1 MSGERD
7 PAAGSAGS
15 RSASEDQFGPAIL
28 LQVIDLSK
36 SYGPVKAVR
45 GLSLDVRVGEV
56 HAICGHNGAG
66 KSTLVKSLVG
76 LVRPDEG
83 MIRLDGQELSLRN
96 PHEAQG
102 HGIALVNQELS
113 LVPELSVEDNI
124 FLGGL
129 HVPLLYRRRR
139 LSEQARAVLDQL
151 GLGHVQLG
159 TAVETL
165 SIGERQLVEIA
176 RLLVRDA
183 RLLILDE
190 PTATL
195 SKPEIERVFRATRE
209 LVAQQRSVIFVSHR
223 LDEVFELCDRVT
235 VLRDGMSV
243 GTHEIRAIDR
253 RSLIEHM
260 LGEME
265 GAKAQTVHE
274 HAPAGSGEEAVKID
288 RLHVPGSVEELSLT
302 LESGIITG
310 LAGQVGS
317 GTSTVLRALGG
328 LVSNA
333 SGTIEV
339 GGRKVLLNTP
349 RRAAAA
355 GVLYIPND
363 RQREGLFLG
372 QTVERNLTVTRL
384 RKLSRL
390 GVLLRRRVQRS
401 ARELATMAS
410 VPLDRLGLPAQS
422 LSGGNQ
428 QKVLLSRAM
437 QLEGTVL
444 LALDEPTRGV
454 DVGGRAEI
462 HNLVREAARTGTAVI
477 FSSTELDEVLDL
489 ADVVVTI
496 FAGRIVSVV
505 PRAQAS
511 ASAILADMTTSQ
523 SAHDGVTP

>member
-7 PAAGSAGS
+7 PAEISAGS
-15 RSASEDQFGPAIL
+15 RSRSDDPTGPPVL
-28 LQVIDLSK
+28 LEVVDFSK

-66 KSTLVKSLVG
+66 KSTLVKALVG

-83 MIRLDGQELSLRN
+83 VIRLDGQELSLRN
-96 PHEAQG
+96 PHEAQA

-129 HVPLLYRRRR
+129 NVPLLYRKRR
-139 LSEQARAVLDQL
+139 LSEQARSVLDQL
-151 GLGHVQLG
+151 GLRHVRLG
-159 TAVETL
+159 TPVETL

-195 SKPEIERVFRATRE
+195 SKPEIERVFKATRE
-209 LVAQQRSVIFVSHR
+209 LVAQGRSVIFVSHR

-235 VLRDGMSV
+235 VLRDGIRV
-243 GTHEIRAIDR
+243 GTHDIKEIDR

-265 GAKAQTVHE
+265 GAKTQVEHE
-274 HAPAGSGEEAVKID
+274 HAVPGSGTQVVRID
-288 RLHVPGSVEELSLT
+288 RLHVAGSVEELSLS

-328 LVSNA
+328 LVPNA
-333 SGTIEV
+333 SGAIEV
-339 GGRKVLLNTP
+339 NGRQVALNTP
-349 RRAAAA
+349 RRAADA

-384 RKLSRL
+384 RRLSRL
-390 GVLLRRRVQRS
+390 GVLLRRRIHRS
-401 ARELATMAS
+401 ARDLATMVA
-410 VPLDRLGLPAQS
+410 VPHDRLGSPAAS

-428 QKVLLSRAM
+428 QKVLLGRAL
-437 QLEGTVL
+437 QLDGTAL

-454 DVGGRAEI
+454 DVGGRTEI
-462 HNLVREAARTGTAVI
+462 HNLVREAARKGTAVI
-477 FSSTELDEVLDL
+477 FSSTELDEILDL
-489 ADVVVTI
+489 SDVVVTI
-496 FAGRIVSVV
+496 FAGRIVSIV

-511 ASAILADMTTSQ
+511 ASAILADMTISQ
-523 SAHDGVTP
+523 GAESGASS

>member
-7 PAAGSAGS
+7 PAAAATGS
-15 RSASEDQFGPAIL
+15 RSASGDRPVL
-28 LQVIDLSK
+28 LEVDDVSK
-36 SYGPVKAVR
+36 SYGPVRAIR

-66 KSTLVKSLVG
+66 KSTLVKALVG
-76 LVRPDEG
+76 LVKPDEG
-83 MIRLDGQELSLRN
+83 EIRFDGEVLSVRN

-129 HVPLLYRRRR
+129 DVPLLYRRRQ
-139 LSEQARAVLDQL
+139 LSERARTVLDQL
-151 GLGHVQLG
+151 GLRHVELG
-159 TAVETL
+159 TPVEAL

-195 SKPEIERVFRATRE
+195 SKPEIERVFRATRD
-209 LVAQQRSVIFVSHR
+209 LVAQGRSVIFVSHR

-235 VLRDGMSV
+235 VLRDGMRV
-243 GTHEIRAIDR
+243 GTHEIHEIDR
-253 RSLIEHM
+253 RSLISHM

-265 GAKAQTVHE
+265 GAKTQVEHE
-274 HAPAGSGEEAVKID
+274 HVVPGNGAEAVRID
-288 RLHVPGSVEELSLT
+288 RLHVPGSVDDVSLV
-302 LESGIITG
+302 LEGGIITG

-317 GTSTVLRALGG
+317 GTSTILRALGG
-328 LVSNA
+328 LVANA

-339 GGRKVLLNTP
+339 GGKKVVLNTP
-349 RRAAAA
+349 RRAADA

-384 RKLSRL
+384 RRLSRL
-390 GVLLRRRVQRS
+390 GVLLRRRIQRT
-401 ARELATMAS
+401 ARELATSAAIP
-410 VPLDRLGLPAQS
+410 VDRLGSPAAS

-437 QLEGTVL
+437 HLEGTAL

-462 HNLVREAARTGTAVI
+462 HNLIREAARKGTAVI

-523 SAHDGVTP
+523 TGAAP

>member
-1 MSGERD
+1 MDGERD
-7 PAAGSAGS
+7 PVASPGS
-15 RSASEDQFGPAIL
+15 RSSSGDAEPRVL
-28 LQVIDLSK
+28 LEVVDLSK
-36 SYGPVKAVR
+36 SYGPVRAVR
-45 GLSLDVRVGEV
+45 ELSLDVRVGEI
-56 HAICGHNGAG
+56 HAVCGHNGAG
-66 KSTLVKSLVG
+66 KSTLVKTLVG

-83 MIRLDGQELSLRN
+83 TIRLDGVELSPRN
-96 PHEAQG
+96 PLDAQA

-129 HVPLLYRRRR
+129 DVPLLYRRSR
-139 LSEQARAVLDQL
+139 LSKEARRVLDQL
-151 GLGHVQLG
+151 GLGHVRLS
-159 TAVETL
+159 TPVETL

-195 SKPEIERVFRATRE
+195 SKPEIERVFRATRD
-209 LVAQQRSVIFVSHR
+209 LVAQGRSVIFVSHR
-223 LDEVFELCDRVT
+223 LDEVFELCDRVS
-235 VLRDGMSV
+235 VLRDGRRV
-243 GTHEIRAIDR
+243 GTHEIREIDR

-265 GAKAQTVHE
+265 GAAAQAKHE
-274 HAPAGSGEEAVKID
+274 HAIPGSGTDVVTID
-288 RLHVPGSVEELSLT
+288 RLHVPGSVEEVSLT

-328 LVSNA
+328 LVPNA
-333 SGTIEV
+333 SGTV
-339 GGRKVLLNTP
+339 AVRGRTVLLSTP
-349 RRAAAA
+349 RRAADA
-355 GVLYIPND
+355 GVLYVPND

-372 QTVERNLTVTRL
+372 QSVNRNLTVTRL
-384 RKLSRL
+384 RRLSRL
-390 GVLLRRRVQRS
+390 GVLLRRRVQRT
-401 ARELATMAS
+401 ARELATLAG
-410 VPLDRLGLPAQS
+410 VPVERLGSAAGS

-428 QKVLLSRAM
+428 QKVLLGRTLE
-437 QLEGTVL
+437 LEGTAL

-462 HNLVREAARTGTAVI
+462 HRLIREAARRGTAVI

-496 FAGRIVSVV
+496 FAGRIVSIV
-505 PRAQAS
+505 PRAEAS
-511 ASAILADMTTSQ
+511 ASTILANMTTSHEAA
-523 SAHDGVTP
+523 S

>member
-7 PAAGSAGS
+7 PAAATGS
-15 RSASEDQFGPAIL
+15 RSTSGDRAVL
-28 LQVIDLSK
+28 LEVADLSK
-36 SYGPVKAVR
+36 SYGPVRAVR

-66 KSTLVKSLVG
+66 KSTLVKTLVG
-76 LVRPDEG
+76 LVKPDEG
-83 MIRLDGQELSLRN
+83 VIRFDGDELSLRN
-96 PHEAQG
+96 PHEAQA

-129 HVPLLYRRRR
+129 DVPLLYRRRR
-139 LSEQARAVLDQL
+139 LAERARSVLDQL
-151 GLGHVQLG
+151 GLRHVQLG
-159 TAVETL
+159 TPVETL
-165 SIGERQLVEIA
+165 AIGERQLVEIA

-195 SKPEIERVFRATRE
+195 SKPEIERVFRATRD
-209 LVAQQRSVIFVSHR
+209 LVAQGRSVIFVSHR

-235 VLRDGMSV
+235 VLRDGMRV
-243 GTHEIRAIDR
+243 GTHEIHEIDR
-253 RSLIEHM
+253 RSLIGHM

-265 GAKAQTVHE
+265 GAKTQVEHE
-274 HAPAGSGEEAVKID
+274 HVLPGNGAEVVRID
-288 RLHVPGSVEELSLT
+288 RLHVPGSVDEVSLA

-317 GTSTVLRALGG
+317 GTSTILRSLGG

-339 GGRKVLLNTP
+339 GGKKMVLNTP
-349 RRAAAA
+349 RRAADA

-384 RKLSRL
+384 RRLSRL

-401 ARELATMAS
+401 ARELAAMAAIP
-410 VPLDRLGLPAQS
+410 VDRLGSPAAG

-437 QLEGTVL
+437 QLEGTAL

-462 HNLVREAARTGTAVI
+462 HNLIRETARKGTAVI

-505 PRAQAS
+505 PRAEAS

-523 SAHDGVTP
+523 TGAAR

>member
-7 PAAGSAGS
+7 PAAAATGS
-15 RSASEDQFGPAIL
+15 RSTSGDRPVL
-28 LQVIDLSK
+28 LEVVDVSK
-36 SYGPVKAVR
+36 SYGPVRAVR

-83 MIRLDGQELSLRN
+83 EIRFDGEELSVRN
-96 PHEAQG
+96 PQEAQAR
-102 HGIALVNQELS
+102 GIALVNQELS

-124 FLGGL
+124 FLGSL
-129 HVPLLYRRRR
+129 DVPLLYRRRR
-139 LSEQARAVLDQL
+139 LSERARGVLDQL
-151 GLGHVQLG
+151 GLRHVELG
-159 TAVETL
+159 TPVETL

-195 SKPEIERVFRATRE
+195 SKPEIERVFRATRD
-209 LVAQQRSVIFVSHR
+209 LVAQGRSVIFVSHR

-235 VLRDGMSV
+235 VLRDGMRV
-243 GTHEIRAIDR
+243 GTHAIHEIDR
-253 RSLIEHM
+253 RSLISHM

-265 GAKAQTVHE
+265 GSKTQAEHE
-274 HAPAGSGEEAVKID
+274 HALPGKGPDVVRIE
-288 RLHVPGSVEELSLT
+288 RLHVPGSVDEVSLA
-302 LESGIITG
+302 LERGIITG

-317 GTSTVLRALGG
+317 GTSTILRSLGG
-328 LVSNA
+328 LESNA

-339 GGRKVLLNTP
+339 GGKKVLLNTP
-349 RRAAAA
+349 RRAVET

-384 RKLSRL
+384 RRLSRL
-390 GVLLRRRVQRS
+390 GVLLRRRIQRS
-401 ARELATMAS
+401 ARELAAMAAI
-410 VPLDRLGLPAQS
+410 PADRLGSPAAS

-437 QLEGTVL
+437 QLEGTAL

-462 HNLVREAARTGTAVI
+462 HNLIREAARKGTAVI

-511 ASAILADMTTSQ
+511 ASAILADMTTRQTGAAS
-523 SAHDGVTP
+523 

>member
-1 MSGERD
+1 MDGERD
-7 PAAGSAGS
+7 PVTSPGS
-15 RSASEDQFGPAIL
+15 RSRSADDPAGRVL
-28 LQVIDLSK
+28 LEVVGLSK
-36 SYGPVKAVR
+36 SYGPVRAVR
-45 GLSLDVRVGEV
+45 ELSLDVRVGEV

-66 KSTLVKSLVG
+66 KSTLVKTLVG
-76 LVRPDEG
+76 LERPDEG
-83 MIRLDGQELSLRN
+83 IIRLDGVELTPRN
-96 PHEAQG
+96 PLDAQA

-129 HVPLLYRRRR
+129 DVPLLYRRQR
-139 LSEQARAVLDQL
+139 LSEHARRVLDQL
-151 GLGHVQLG
+151 GLAHVHLG
-159 TAVETL
+159 TPVETL

-195 SKPEIERVFRATRE
+195 SKPEIERVFRATRD
-209 LVAQQRSVIFVSHR
+209 LVAQGRSVIFVSHR
-223 LDEVFELCDRVT
+223 LDEVFELCDRVS
-235 VLRDGMSV
+235 VLRDGRHV
-243 GTHEIRAIDR
+243 GTHEIHEIDR

-265 GAKAQTVHE
+265 GARAQVE
-274 HAPAGSGEEAVKID
+274 HAHAVPGSGTEVVTID
-288 RLHVPGSVEELSLT
+288 RLHVPGSVEEVSLT

-328 LVSNA
+328 LVPNA
-333 SGTIEV
+333 SGTV
-339 GGRKVLLNTP
+339 AVRGRKVLLNTP
-349 RRAAAA
+349 RRAAEA
-355 GVLYIPND
+355 GVLYVPND
-363 RQREGLFLG
+363 RQYEGLFLG
-372 QTVERNLTVTRL
+372 QSVNRNLTVTRL
-384 RKLSRL
+384 RRLSRL
-390 GVLLRRRVQRS
+390 GVLLRRRVQRT
-401 ARELATMAS
+401 ARELATLAG
-410 VPLDRLGLPAQS
+410 VPVERLGSPARS

-428 QKVLLSRAM
+428 QKVLLGRTLEM
-437 QLEGTVL
+437 EGTAL

-462 HNLVREAARTGTAVI
+462 HRLIREAARRGTAVI

-511 ASAILADMTTSQ
+511 ASTILANMTISHATGGGAAS
-523 SAHDGVTP
+523 

>member
-1 MSGERD
+1 MS
-7 PAAGSAGS
+7 SAGS
-15 RSASEDQFGPAIL
+15 RPPSDPGPHAPIL
-28 LQVIDLSK
+28 LEVVGLDK
-36 SYGPVKAVR
+36 SYGPVRAVR
-45 GLSLDVRVGEV
+45 GLTLDVRVGEV

-76 LVRPDEG
+76 LVRPDAG
-83 MIRLDGQELSLRN
+83 TIRFDGVEMSFRN
-96 PHEAQG
+96 PQEAQA

-124 FLGGL
+124 FLGGID
-129 HVPLLYRRRR
+129 VPLLYRRRR
-139 LSEQARAVLDQL
+139 LSGRARSVLDEL
-151 GLGHVQLG
+151 GLGHVQLA
-159 TAVETL
+159 TAVESL

-195 SKPEIERVFRATRE
+195 SKPEIERVFRATRD
-209 LVAQQRSVIFVSHR
+209 LVARGRSVIFVSHR

-235 VLRDGMSV
+235 VLRDGMRV
-243 GTHEIRAIDR
+243 GTHEMHEIDR
-253 RSLIEHM
+253 RTLIEHM

-265 GAKAQTVHE
+265 GERSQVEHE
-274 HAPAGSGEEAVKID
+274 HVLPGSGTTVVEID
-288 RLHVPGSVEELSLT
+288 RLHVPGSVEELSLS

-317 GTSTVLRALGG
+317 GTSTVLRVLGG
-328 LVSNA
+328 LVPNA

-339 GGRKVLLNTP
+339 NGRPVLLNTP
-349 RRAAAA
+349 RRAARA

-372 QTVERNLTVTRL
+372 QSVERNLTVTRL
-384 RKLSRL
+384 RRLSRF
-390 GVLLRRRVQRS
+390 GVLLRRRVRRT
-401 ARELATMAS
+401 ARELATMAG
-410 VPLDRLGLPAQS
+410 VPLDRLGSPAAS

-428 QKVLLSRAM
+428 QKALLGRAL
-437 QLEGTVL
+437 QLKGTAL

-454 DVGGRAEI
+454 DVGGRADI
-462 HNLVREAARTGTAVI
+462 HDLVRAAARDGTAVI

-496 FAGRIVSVV
+496 FAGRIVSIV

-511 ASAILADMTTSQ
+511 ASAILADMTT
-523 SAHDGVTP
+523 AHGGAAS

>member
-1 MSGERD
+1 MNGERD
-7 PAAGSAGS
+7 PVSPTGS
-15 RSASEDQFGPAIL
+15 RSRSTGDSVEPVL
-28 LQVIDLSK
+28 LEVDGLTK
-36 SYGPVKAVR
+36 SYGPVRAIR
-45 GLSLDVRVGEV
+45 DLTLDVRVGEV

-76 LVRPDEG
+76 LVRPDAG
-83 MIRLDGQELSLRN
+83 VIRFDGQELALRN
-96 PHEAQG
+96 PHDAQE

-129 HVPLLYRRRR
+129 DVPLLYRRRR
-139 LSEQARAVLDQL
+139 LSEHARSVLDQL
-151 GLGHVQLG
+151 GLRHVQLG

-195 SKPEIERVFRATRE
+195 SKPEIERVFGATRD
-209 LVAQQRSVIFVSHR
+209 LVAQGRSVIFVSHR

-235 VLRDGMSV
+235 VLRDGMRV
-243 GTHEIRAIDR
+243 GTHEIHEIDR

-265 GAKAQTVHE
+265 GAKTRVEHE
-274 HAPAGSGEEAVKID
+274 RALPGSGAEVVRID

-328 LVSNA
+328 LVPNA

-339 GGRKVLLNTP
+339 RGKKVLLNTA
-349 RRAAAA
+349 RRAADA

-372 QTVERNLTVTRL
+372 QTVEGNLTVTRL
-384 RKLSRL
+384 RRLSRL
-390 GVLLRRRVQRS
+390 GVLLRRRVQRT
-401 ARELATMAS
+401 ARELAALAG
-410 VPLDRLGLPAQS
+410 VPLDRLGSPAAS

-428 QKVLLSRAM
+428 QKVLLGRAL
-437 QLEGTVL
+437 QLEGSVL

-462 HNLVREAARTGTAVI
+462 HNLIRAAARKGTAVV

-505 PRAQAS
+505 PRGQAS
-511 ASAILADMTTSQ
+511 ASAILADMTTTHHTVGGLT
-523 SAHDGVTP
+523 A

>member
-1 MSGERD
+1 MSSARD
-7 PAAGSAGS
+7 PEASPSGSHA
-15 RSASEDQFGPAIL
+15 RPDDRPVL
-28 LQVIDLSK
+28 LEIVDVSK
-36 SYGPVKAVR
+36 SYGSVKAVQ

-66 KSTLVKSLVG
+66 KSTLVKTLVG

-83 MIRLDGQELSLRN
+83 VIRFDGEELALRN
-96 PHEAQG
+96 PHEAQA

-113 LVPELSVEDNI
+113 LVPELTVEDNI
-124 FLGGL
+124 FLGGID
-129 HVPLLYRRRR
+129 VPILYRRRR
-139 LSEQARAVLDQL
+139 LSEQARTVLDRL
-151 GLGHVQLG
+151 GLRHVRLG
-159 TAVETL
+159 TPVEAL
-165 SIGERQLVEIA
+165 AIGERQLVEIA

-209 LVAQQRSVIFVSHR
+209 LVAQGRSVIFVSHR

-235 VLRDGMSV
+235 VLRDGKRV
-243 GTHEIRAIDR
+243 GTHEITAIDR
-253 RSLIEHM
+253 RSLIDHM

-265 GAKAQTVHE
+265 GAKAHAEHE
-274 HAPAGSGEEAVKID
+274 HSLQGSGSEVVRID
-288 RLHVPGSVEELSLT
+288 RLHVPGSVEEISLS

-328 LVSNA
+328 LVPNA
-333 SGTIEV
+333 SGAIEV
-339 GGRKVLLNTP
+339 AGRRVLLNTP

-384 RKLSRL
+384 RRLSRL
-390 GVLLRRRVQRS
+390 GVLLRRRIHRS

-410 VPLDRLGLPAQS
+410 VPLDRLGAPAQS

-428 QKVLLSRAM
+428 QKVLLTRAL
-437 QLEGTVL
+437 QLEGTAL

-462 HNLVREAARTGTAVI
+462 HNLIRETARRGTAVI

-505 PRAQAS
+505 PRAGAS
-511 ASAILADMTTSQ
+511 ASAILADMTTTHR
-523 SAHDGVTP
+523 AGAAADAGA